1 MYLLLLFL
9 PLLGS
14 IATGFFGRWLG
25 AKGGPLLTVVL
36 MGCTLA
42 LVAVGYYE
50 VVLLQSPLTVSLSF
64 SWLTLGWLD
73 TDMAFVLDELSLSMM
88 VPVTLVSFLVH
99 VYSLGY
105 MAGDPH
111 VPRFFSY
118 LSLFTFFM
126 LLMVS
131 AGNWLLLF
139 VGWEG
144 VGLVSYLLIGFWF
157 TRVKAGQAALKAF
170 LMNRVGD
177 TGLFLAMV
185 TAWYVTGD
193 TDFQTLFA
201 VLPYLHEGWT
211 TVLGALVLLA
221 VVAKSGQLG
230 LHAWL
235 PDAMEGPT
243 PVSALIHA
251 ATMVT
256 AGIYLLLRFNALFGS
271 SPVLVWLGAS
281 TALFGAV
288 YGYVQTDLKRTI
300 AYSTT
305 SQLGYMVLACGLGQY
320 GLALAHLVNH
330 AFFKALL
337 FLSAGS
343 VIHAVHDEQDTRKMG
358 GLLPLLPLTYATSL
372 VGSLSLV
379 ALPFLTGYFSKDYIL
394 QTAFGTTGYAFGLV
408 AAYFTAFYS
417 VKSLHRVFWVAPQAK
432 TMLHAHESGAS
443 MWVPLVVLTLASVA
457 WGYLTQ
463 YHAALM
469 PSLTAFS
476 LFPDNQVG
484 MGALPWWVDCLP
496 LLALV
501 VAPWAISP
509 RLAFSLPVLKM
520 NVVPLLHLGLVT
532 SRYLDN
538 GWLGYLGP
546 QGAVRMLNVSAA
558 SLDLLS
564 SRYLP
569 LLFVPGLALMA
580 ILAL

>member
-1 MYLLLLFL
+1 MYLLLLVL

-14 IATGFFGRWLG
+14 LSSGLLGRWLG
-25 AKGGPLLTVVL
+25 YFGGPLLTLLL
-36 MGCTLA
+36 MGVTLL
-42 LVAVGYYE
+42 LVLCGYYE
-50 VVLLQSPLTVSLSF
+50 VVLLQSALVVPLPF

-73 TDMAFVLDELSLSMM
+73 LEMNFLVDELSVSMM
-88 VPVTLVSFLVH
+88 IPICTVSFLVH
-99 VYSLGY
+99 MYAIGY

-111 VPRFFSY
+111 IQRFFSY

-126 LLMVS
+126 LLMVT
-131 AGNWLLLF
+131 ADNWLLLF
-139 VGWEG
+139 IGWEG

-157 TRVKAGQAALKAF
+157 TRLRAGQAALKAF

-177 TGLFLAMV
+177 TGLFLAM
-185 TAWYVTGD
+185 ALAIWLTGD
-193 TDFQTLFA
+193 VEFGTLLA
-201 VLPYLHEGWT
+201 LLPHLNPHWT
-211 TVLGALVLLA
+211 TLLGLLILMA

-235 PDAMEGPT
+235 PEAMEGPT

-256 AGIYLLLRFNALFGS
+256 AGIYLLLRFNGLFGF
-271 SPVLVWLGAS
+271 SPLLIWLGAA

-288 YGYVQTDLKRTI
+288 YGYVQTDMKRTI

-305 SQLGYMVLACGLGQY
+305 SQLGYMVMACGLGQY

-337 FLSAGS
+337 FLSAGA
-343 VIHAVHDEQDTRKMG
+343 VIHAIHDEQDIRKMG
-358 GLLPLLPLTYATSL
+358 GLLKLMPLTYVTSM

-394 QTAFGTTGYAFGLV
+394 QTAFGTTGYLLGLA

-417 VKSLHRVFWVAPQAK
+417 LKLLHRVFWLPPQSK
-432 TMLHAHESGAS
+432 IVLSAHEPSGW
-443 MWVPLVVLTLASVA
+443 MLFPTVFLTVASVG
-457 WGYLTQ
+457 WGYLAQ
-463 YHAALM
+463 NHAALAPAMNAFQLM
-469 PSLTAFS
+469 PQ
-476 LFPDNQVG
+476 NQIG
-484 MGALPWWVDCLP
+484 FGHLPWWVDGLP

-501 VAPWAISP
+501 VAPLAIHPS
-509 RLAFSLPVLKM
+509 LAFHLPTLKFNLVPVLQ
-520 NVVPLLHLGLVT
+520 LGNLT

-538 GWLGYLGP
+538 GWFGYLGP
-546 QGAVRMLNVSAA
+546 QGAVAGLNTAA
-558 SLDLLS
+558 ATLDLLS

-569 LLFVPGLALMA
+569 HLFLLPVCFAL